1 MDSKVVLIA
10 AIALFAVAAAVV
22 LLLPGT
28 QDGPVVEMES
38 VAPELARE
46 SATAVAPAEP
56 GVTVGTAVTPLE
68 EAPQTASAVAAAED
82 RRVVATY
89 FHNTTRCYTC
99 RTIEERA
106 LETIETVF
114 AAELASGRLVWRVL
128 NMELRENEHYAYEYD
143 LTSPSLV
150 LAEMDGDRE
159 VRFKVLDAV
168 WRLVHAKVQFASYI
182 ETEVR
187 AYLEGI

>member
-22 LLLPGT
+22 LLLSGT
-28 QDGPVVEMES
+28 QDGPVAEMES

-46 SATAVAPAEP
+46 SATAVAPAVP
-56 GVTVGTAVTPLE
+56 SGVATTALE
-68 EAPQTASAVAAAED
+68 VAPQTASEVTTTAAA

-89 FHNTTRCYTC
+89 FHNTTRCTTC

-128 NMELRENEHYAYEYD
+128 NVELRENEHYAYEYD

-150 LAEMDGDRE
+150 LTEVDGGRE